1 MIIIKKYILFD
12 LDGTVTDPMIGI
24 TKSVRYA
31 LNKFGIEVEDLN
43 NLCKFIGPPLK
54 DSFMNFYNFTEE
66 DALKAISYYREYF
79 STNGLYENTVYE
91 NFEDM
96 LIALKNDGKSL
107 IIATS
112 KPTVFA
118 EKILEH
124 FNLKKYFDF
133 ISGSNLD
140 NTRTKKADVISY
152 ALEQQMINNMSE
164 IIMIGDREH
173 DIIGAKALNIESI
186 GVLHGYGSYEELSSS
201 GADYIVKDVSELK
214 SLLSTL

>member
-31 LNKFGIEVEDLN
+31 LNKFGIEVKDLN
-43 NLCKFIGPPLK
+43 TLCKFIGPPLK
-54 DSFMNFYNFTEE
+54 DSFMNFYNFNEE
-66 DALKAISYYREYF
+66 DALKAITYYREYF

-96 LIALKNDGKSL
+96 LILLKKHNKSL

-112 KPTVFA
+112 KPTIFA

-140 NTRTKKADVISY
+140 NTRTKKADVIRY
-152 ALEQQMINNMSE
+152 ALEQQMINTISE

-173 DIIGAKALNIESI
+173 DILGAKALNIESI
-186 GVLHGYGSYEELSSS
+186 GVLHGYGSYKELSTS
-201 GADYIVKDVSELK
+201 GADYIVKDVAELK
-214 SLLSTL
+214 SLLLTL

>member
-1 MIIIKKYILFD
+1 MKKYILFD

-31 LNKFGIEVEDLN
+31 LNKFGIDVDDLN
-43 NLCKFIGPPLK
+43 TLCRFIGPPLK
-54 DSFMNFYNFTEE
+54 DSFMKFYNLSEE
-66 DALKAISYYREYF
+66 DSLKAITYYREYF

-96 LIALKNDGKSL
+96 LISLKNNNKSL

-140 NTRTKKADVISY
+140 NTRTKKSDVISY
-152 ALEQQMINNMSE
+152 ALEQQGLNNMSE

-173 DIIGAKALNIESI
+173 DIIGAKSLNIESI
-186 GVLHGYGSYEELSSS
+186 GVLHGYGSYEELSNS

-214 SLLSTL
+214 SLLLTL

>member
-24 TKSVRYA
+24 TKSVQYA
-31 LNKFGIEVEDLN
+31 LNKFDIEVEDLN
-43 NLCKFIGPPLK
+43 ELCKFIGPPLK

-66 DALKAISYYREYF
+66 DALNAITYYRDDF
-79 STNGLYENTVYE
+79 STNGLYDIAVYE

-96 LIALKNDGKSL
+96 LISLKEKNKSL

-133 ISGSNLD
+133 IAGSNLD

-152 ALEQQMINNMSE
+152 ALEQQGITEVSE

-173 DIIGAKALNIESI
+173 DVIGAKALNIESI
-186 GVLHGYGSYEELSSS
+186 GVLHGYGSYDELSNS
-201 GADYIVKDVSELK
+201 GANYIVKDVKELH
-214 SLLSTL
+214 SLLISL

>member
-43 NLCKFIGPPLK
+43 TLCKFIGPPLK

-66 DALKAISYYREYF
+66 DALKAIAYYREYF

-152 ALEQQMINNMSE
+152 ALEQQMINNISE

-214 SLLSTL
+214 SLLLTL

>member
-1 MIIIKKYILFD
+1 MKKYLLFD
-12 LDGTVTDPMIGI
+12 LDGTLTDPMLGI

-43 NLCKFIGPPLK
+43 QLCKFIGPPLK
-54 DSFMNFYNFTEE
+54 DSFMDFYNLTEE
-66 DALKAISYYREYF
+66 DASKAITYFREYF
-79 STNGLYENTVYE
+79 STKGIYENEVFY
-91 NFEDM
+91 NIEDM
-96 LIALKNDGKSL
+96 LISLKEQNKSL

-140 NTRTKKADVISY
+140 NTRTKKADVIKY
-152 ALEQQMINNMSE
+152 ALDENGLTDISE

-173 DIIGAKALNIESI
+173 DVIGAKSLGIECI
-186 GVLHGYGSYEELSSS
+186 GILHGYGSYDELSDS
-201 GADYIVKDVSELK
+201 GAAYIVKDVNELH
-214 SLLSTL
+214 SLLLKL